1 MESLI
6 TKVNENPLSRR
17 KFIGTGIIGS
27 LAGSLSGSLINPISA
42 YSEEENKASS
52 YNISTSDYRV
62 VGNPNGKTVVKV
74 GMDIANTK
82 YFMKGDLTKLPGDLS
97 EKDFYNII
105 EPIEKKTQTLLL
117 YDKVSKNKI
126 RMEFLKFAKK
136 MKIRLRTLTK
146 DKYFFTSEDVTNTMD
161 FLDSLDLKPNY
172 FKGTISIIETGNE
185 SINPRYTIYD
195 SEGNRTTYKQ
205 TEDSK
210 ISNSVRKFFNFQSHW
225 YDFYQDTEH
234 APEIAKN
241 LSNSKPSE
249 KITQSQKPTNKSKEI
264 TFEEPDK

>member
-17 KFIGTGIIGS
+17 KFIGTGILGS
-27 LAGSLSGSLINPISA
+27 LAGSLSGCLINPISA

-117 YDKVSKNKI
+117 YDKVSKNII
-126 RMEFLKFAKK
+126 RMEFL
-136 MKIRLRTLTK
+136 LR
-146 DKYFFTSEDVTNTMD
+146 
-161 FLDSLDLKPNY
+161 
-172 FKGTISIIETGNE
+172 
-185 SINPRYTIYD
+185 
-195 SEGNRTTYKQ
+195 
-205 TEDSK
+205 
-210 ISNSVRKFFNFQSHW
+210 
-225 YDFYQDTEH
+225 
-234 APEIAKN
+234 
-241 LSNSKPSE
+241 
-249 KITQSQKPTNKSKEI
+249 
-264 TFEEPDK
+264 